1 MKKHRK
7 CDAAKYRKQ
16 RQKHIRDKR
25 KRNEERL
32 DTARADRKTQQD
44 RELMERLLGGG
55 GFGGR

>member
-44 RELMERLLGGG
+44 RELIERLLGGG